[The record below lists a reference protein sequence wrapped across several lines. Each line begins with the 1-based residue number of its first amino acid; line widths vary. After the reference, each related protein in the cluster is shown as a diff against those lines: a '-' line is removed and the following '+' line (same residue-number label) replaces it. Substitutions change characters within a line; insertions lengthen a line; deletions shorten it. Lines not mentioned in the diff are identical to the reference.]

1 MSGTLFIVA
10 TPIGNLD
17 DLTIRTRSAIE
28 SSKFVLAEDTRV
40 TIKLLNHL
48 GLKKQMISCHE
59 HNEGDRLEALGQA
72 AVEGHSIA
80 LISDAGTPLI
90 SDPGYQIVR
99 EAIALGM
106 TVIPLPGPSAFLLA
120 LVGSGLPCDKFVFE
134 GFLPDKLSAQKARL
148 EDLRT
153 ESRTLVFYV
162 SPHKLVKNLTALSEV
177 FGDRQICLA
186 RELTKLHEEFVR
198 GTISFM
204 LKKYATEEI
213 RGEFVLVVAGLP
225 TNDESVQVTED
236 EVRVA
241 IRAEFNAGRSVKD
254 VSALLADQFRW
265 KKSDVYRLA
274 LDEQEK
280 ESVRAENQ
288 ITS

>member
-17 DLTIRTRSAIE
+17 DLTIRIRKVIE
-28 SSKFVLAEDTRV
+28 QSKFVLAEDTRV
-40 TIKLLNHL
+40 TIKILNHL
-48 GLKKQMISCHE
+48 NLKKQMVSCHE
-59 HNEGDRLEALGQA
+59 HNESARLQELAQA
-72 AVEGHSIA
+72 AAQGDSVA

-106 TVIPLPGPSAFLLA
+106 AVVPIPGPSAFLLA

-134 GFLPDKLSAQKARL
+134 GFLPDKVSAQKSRL
-148 EDLRT
+148 EELRT
-153 ESRTLVFYV
+153 ETRTTVFYV
-162 SPHKLVKNLTALSEV
+162 SPHKLIKNLTALLEV
-177 FGDRQICLA
+177 FGDREICLA

-198 GTISFM
+198 GRISTIIE
-204 LKKYATEEI
+204 KYSNQEI

-225 TNDESVQVTED
+225 ASSQTETSED
-236 EVRVA
+236 ELREA
-241 IRAEFNAGRSVKD
+241 IRAELKANRSVKD
-254 VSALLADQFRW
+254 IAALLAEQFHY

-274 LDEQEK
+274 LNEQNTGEQP
-280 ESVRAENQ
+280 S
-288 ITS
+288 